1 MAIGIPTF
9 FILGSTVE
17 STKSEPA
24 HTTSLSDRIAKSI
37 LINWTKIIFS
47 SEADTDS
54 VIDPSDWPVLVAEP
68 VSVAKSLVPVA
79 SAVLFASAD

>member
-1 MAIGIPTF
+1 MAIGIPAF

-17 STKSEPA
+17 STISEPA

-37 LINWTKIIFS
+37 LINWTKIIFI

-68 VSVAKSLVPVA
+68 FSVAESPVPVA
-79 SAVLFASAD
+79 SAISVASFD